1 MLLVVEILPVSLELL
16 RTEKAEKYRMNKTPI
31 VWVMVQQHNLIK
43 I

>member
-16 RTEKAEKYRMNKTPI
+16 RTKKAEKNRMNKTPI
-31 VWVMVQQHNLIK
+31 IWVMVQQYNLIK